1 MKKTANPKL
10 AEQRAQYEAWYD
22 EQVRL
27 GLEDIEAGRVVSD
40 EEVTKHMQR
49 LREELRATSGQVARA
64 A

>member
-1 MKKTANPKL
+1 MKASTKSKL

-27 GLEDIEAGRVVSD
+27 GLEDIEEGRVVSH
-40 EEVTKHMQR
+40 EEVVKHTAKLLEG
-49 LREELRATSGQVARA
+49 LRKKHARKA

>member
-1 MKKTANPKL
+1 MKPEQKKTL
-10 AEQRAQYEAWYD
+10 AEQRAAYEAWYD

-40 EEVTKHMQR
+40 EEVRRHFDKRFKQHAGRQ
-49 LREELRATSGQVARA
+49 QKQA